1 MWCCLERLCEWIGRT
16 CAAIARQMGGGEESS
31 HQIINSHTHTHHSHT
46 HIIHTHTHHSPV
58 AGLARSTAISIAA
71 ATSARRSSALLL
83 IVVVGIACRQPDSRF
98 VLKWCKINKQ
108 KTACACKGEN
118 KQINKQFWPHKM
130 LCSQRNLRKLCKV
143 HACKSIALRSLKKR
157 YAHCFPLFT
166 IVLKEQRLKKHTAH
180 LQQKL
185 SNRQPAPTCP

>member
-1 MWCCLERLCEWIGRT
+1 MMVWCCLERLCEWIGRA
-16 CAAIARQMGGGEESS
+16 CAAIARQMGGGKRAVIRSS
-31 HQIINSHTHTHHSHT
+31 IHTHTHTSFT
-46 HIIHTHTHHSPV
+46 HTHTHHSPV

-118 KQINKQFWPHKM
+118 KQTNKQFWPHKM

>member
-1 MWCCLERLCEWIGRT
+1 MMVWCCLERLCEWIGRA
-16 CAAIARQMGGGEESS
+16 CAAIARQMGGGKRAVIRSS
-31 HQIINSHTHTHHSHT
+31 IHTHTHTSFT
-46 HIIHTHTHHSPV
+46 HTHTHHSPV

-98 VLKWCKINKQ
+98 VLILKWCKINKQ

-118 KQINKQFWPHKM
+118 KQTNKQFWPHKM
-130 LCSQRNLRKLCKV
+130 LCSQRNLQG
-143 HACKSIALRSLKKR
+143 ACLQSIALRSLKKR
-157 YAHCFPLFT
+157 CAHCFPLFT
-166 IVLKEQRLKKHTAH
+166 IVMKEQRLKKHTAH